1 MKLFLMESSLQLKW
15 LLWFNHKEVKPL
27 YDNLVA
33 TGSQYL
39 ESNTVK
45 YRKLST
51 TKIIKFYN
59 RNVHRDSSSYKRW
72 FKTSKK
78 ARQIFCL
85 RFFLIMKEH
94 NQNFYCMSR
103 TAQCRRNRC
112 RRGKKFRSMIENAAL
127 NSIYNTY
134 FAFRFL

>member
-51 TKIIKFYN
+51 TKIIKFLTGMN
-59 RNVHRDSSSYKRW
+59 IEIVLLINVD
-72 FKTSKK
+72 
-78 ARQIFCL
+78 
-85 RFFLIMKEH
+85 
-94 NQNFYCMSR
+94 
-103 TAQCRRNRC
+103 
-112 RRGKKFRSMIENAAL
+112 
-127 NSIYNTY
+127 
-134 FAFRFL
+134 